1 MAFPDILA
9 LEDSTL
15 LAIATYAGAAGLY
28 LVVLPGV
35 LLFYLK
41 ARWNVMSSVERL
53 AAYAALFVVFPG
65 ALLLSPFLNFRPK
78 RREV

>member
-15 LAIATYAGAAGLY
+15 LAIALYVGLAGLY
-28 LVVLPGV
+28 LLVVPAA
-35 LLFYLK
+35 LLFYLR
-41 ARWNVMSSVERL
+41 ARWNVMSSIERL
-53 AAYAALFVVFPG
+53 AAYATLFVFFPG
-65 ALLLSPFLNFRPK
+65 TLLISPFVNFRPK